1 MLFVIVSLSTLKRK
15 HNKLG
20 MSGWQ
25 GPDLPQRKAYN
36 SNKNQIKESHTH
48 EKDNG
53 VIQDPSPV
61 KRNEN
66 TVIKAEYADDIIKIR
81 LGNSQATLVTVE
93 NEIGKKFKLKHGTF
107 KIKYLDED
115 EEWILMTSDQDLSD
129 CIQNS

>member
-1 MLFVIVSLSTLKRK
+1 
-15 HNKLG
+15 

-36 SNKNQIKESHTH
+36 SNKNQSKESHRH

-61 KRNEN
+61 KRNED

-81 LGNSQATLVTVE
+81 LGNSEATIVTVE

-115 EEWILMTSDQDLSD
+115 EEWILMTCDQDLSD
-129 CIQNS
+129 CIQNSRRLRVLLHNQ